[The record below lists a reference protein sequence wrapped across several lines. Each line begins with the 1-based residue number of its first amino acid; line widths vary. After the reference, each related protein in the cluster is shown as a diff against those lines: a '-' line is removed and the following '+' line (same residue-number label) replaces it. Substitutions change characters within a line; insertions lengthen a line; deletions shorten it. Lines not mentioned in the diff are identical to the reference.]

1 VSASS
6 QSLNRMMCWRCDG
19 CSWVCQSRPE
29 RPGKGA
35 YACGCGAAGAPCP
48 ICNPCVGLSL
58 RFPRVMNE
66 KLDERAKAQPK
77 LENQCA
83 AMHTSGNLCNTTPH
97 PLFIERVDRRADYIH
112 RSRT

>member
-1 VSASS
+1 
-6 QSLNRMMCWRCDG
+6 
-19 CSWVCQSRPE
+19 
-29 RPGKGA
+29 
-35 YACGCGAAGAPCP
+35 
-48 ICNPCVGLSL
+48 
-58 RFPRVMNE
+58 MNE

-112 RSRT
+112 RSRTWTYRYVGSSGLGQPIQRLSSLLHWNFAASDAMWATVSNGPLW